1 MKRCYSFYFDGFVK
15 RTEMCFFFFFA
26 VTAVE
31 SGTRALQYLGL
42 DGEQSNVGFDVSAD
56 FF

>member
-1 MKRCYSFYFDGFVK
+1 MVTDRKIGF
-15 RTEMCFFFFFA
+15 CFA

-42 DGEQSNVGFDVSAD
+42 DGEKKSSVGFDVRKLASLKLCT
-56 FF
+56 

>member
-1 MKRCYSFYFDGFVK
+1 MS
-15 RTEMCFFFFFA
+15 FFFFLA

-31 SGTRALQYLGL
+31 SGKRALQYLGL

>member
-1 MKRCYSFYFDGFVK
+1 MK